1 MIIFKPMLCS
11 LKLHRRWFAEVIK
24 TRVINGLFACDNA
37 RIIIFSTY
45 GKNFQDGQCNSRHWK
60 DIFSCLFEKY
70 FRYYNCQV
78 ELNWPWFPHMVRLCC
93 LCNKTLIA
101 DRFFALFHVVW
112 ISRFTWF
119 DYYSSFLSSLQRLK
133 EFVRAT
139 GSRHSKVSRFLYILI
154 QKKGEEIFTI

>member
-1 MIIFKPMLCS
+1 MLCS
-11 LKLHRRWFAEVIK
+11 LKPHRRWFTEVIK
-24 TRVINGLFACDNA
+24 TRVINDLFACDNA

-45 GKNFQDGQCNSRHWK
+45 RRNFQDGQSNRRHWK

-78 ELNWPWFPHMVRLCC
+78 VRLGC

-101 DRFFALFHVVW
+101 DRFFSLFHVVW
-112 ISRFTWF
+112 ISPFTWF
-119 DYYSSFLSSLQRLK
+119 HYHLLFLSSLQRLK

-139 GSRHSKVSRFLYILI
+139 DSRQSKVSMFLCMLI
-154 QKKGEEIFTI
+154 QNKGGEIFTI